1 MANAKWPI
9 PNGQCQMAN
18 AKWANAK
25 WPMPNGQCQ
34 MPKGQRQMAKA
45 QKANAKWPMIDGQCQ
60 MDNGRQKWP
69 TTKYAL
75 CTCVII
81 KVGVGKGYDGHV
93 VKGIS
98 KTAIFEKNDALP
110 S

>member
-1 MANAKWPI
+1 MGICIWAVANW
-9 PNGQCQMAN
+9 NSQMGTD
-18 AKWANAK
+18 KWALANGNCQVGIGK
-25 WPMPNGQCQ
+25 WASADDNCLVGIGICA
-34 MPKGQRQMAKA
+34 MAA
-45 QKANAKWPMIDGQCQ
+45 
-60 MDNGRQKWP
+60 
-69 TTKYAL
+69 YAL
-75 CTCVII
+75 RHI

>member
-1 MANAKWPI
+1 MRK
-9 PNGQCQMAN
+9 
-18 AKWANAK
+18 
-25 WPMPNGQCQ
+25 
-34 MPKGQRQMAKA
+34 R
-45 QKANAKWPMIDGQCQ
+45 
-60 MDNGRQKWP
+60 RLL
-69 TTKYAL
+69 TEV
-75 CTCVII
+75 CVFHGDI

>member
-1 MANAKWPI
+1 MYVNL
-9 PNGQCQMAN
+9 Q
-18 AKWANAK
+18 
-25 WPMPNGQCQ
+25 
-34 MPKGQRQMAKA
+34 
-45 QKANAKWPMIDGQCQ
+45 
-60 MDNGRQKWP
+60 
-69 TTKYAL
+69 
-75 CTCVII
+75 I